1 MTNQTTPRRSTVVQI
16 VLAVIIA
23 IIAISLFVPQVRASL
38 SAWLGLSVA
47 PSDQVPATPAVL
59 IPVTAT
65 ALANPTFESGAKS
78 ASTQTESVAGQATT
92 LSGIP
97 DLNQLGSQ
105 AGWEILAPSWLP
117 EGYKFQ
123 SAHYDPN
130 QKVVFLTYL
139 ISRALPDSSDPSLTA
154 TKTITFL
161 QALKNDFI
169 PMQVAPST
177 NVEDVEFNGLPAAY
191 ALGAWD
197 TQFVPDDQDPSGGK
211 LISSWRNALQV
222 QNVYWQDGDVYL
234 VLLTDDETLTK
245 QDLLEM
251 ASSISR

>member
-1 MTNQTTPRRSTVVQI
+1 MTNRTTPRRRPAWQI

-23 IIAISLFVPQVRASL
+23 MIAISLFVPQVRASL
-38 SAWLGLSVA
+38 STWLGLSVA
-47 PSDQVPATPAVL
+47 PSDQVPIAPADL

-65 ALANPTFESGAKS
+65 PPNPTLDVAGVS
-78 ASTQTESVAGQATT
+78 ASPQVESVTGQATT
-92 LSGIP
+92 LSGIT
-97 DLNQLGSQ
+97 DLSQLASQ
-105 AGWEILAPSWLP
+105 AGWEIFTPGWLP

-139 ISRALPDSSDPSLTA
+139 ISRALPDSSDASLTT
-154 TKTITFL
+154 TKTISFL
-161 QALKNDFI
+161 QALSNNFI
-169 PMQVAPST
+169 PMQVAPAT
-177 NVEDVEFNGLPAAY
+177 NVEDIEFNGMPAAY

-197 TQFVPDDQDPSGGK
+197 TQFVPDDQEPSGGK
-211 LISSWRNALQV
+211 LISSWRNDLQV

-234 VLLTDDETLTK
+234 VLVTDDETLTK
-245 QDLLEM
+245 RDLLDM